1 MASRVLLLS
10 ANRCDFP
17 YPVFPLGLAMVDT
30 ALRRAGHITAW
41 YDCQAPGP
49 ALASVVRTFRPDFL
63 GLSLRNIDDVVFK
76 RRQTYYG
83 TLIELCRELRR
94 LTDRPLIV
102 GGSGFSI
109 FPRVLLELTGADY
122 GLVGEG
128 ETGLVQLLAALEAGT
143 VPADLP
149 GLVFRQDGAV
159 RVNPRAL
166 PAGAAAWSEPVERPP
181 ELAAH
186 YLRTSSMLNVQTQR
200 GCPFEC
206 CYCTYPWLEGARQRR
221 RDPEV
226 VAEEFAAIERAG
238 GRYAFI
244 VDSVF
249 NSSPTHVRETGEAL
263 LRRRVKL
270 HWGCF
275 LRPQGLTREL
285 MRLMARAGLRHIEFG
300 TDSFCDTVL
309 AAYGKHFT
317 FADVA
322 HAHELAR
329 AEGLDACHFIIAGG
343 PGETAATLEEGFRNS
358 RHLTGAVILALPGM
372 RVYPGTPLFALAR
385 RQPGFPAEEELL
397 EPRFYFSPELSPQ
410 AVQAA
415 LEDFARRAPN
425 WIVNEPG
432 PEYAALSARLR
443 QRGVVGPL
451 WSYLALM
458 QRVLP
463 ARPDHAVS
471 PAR

>member
-30 ALRRAGHITAW
+30 ALRRAGHTTAW
-41 YDCQAPGP
+41 FDCQVPGP
-49 ALASVVRTFRPDFL
+49 DLATVVRAFRPDFL
-63 GLSLRNIDDVVFK
+63 GLSLRNIDDVVFQ

-83 TLIELCRELRR
+83 ALIELGQELRR

-102 GGSGFSI
+102 GGSGFSL

-128 ETGLVQLLAALEAGT
+128 ETSLVQLLAALEAGAS
-143 VPADLP
+143 PADIP

-159 RVNPRAL
+159 RVNPRTA
-166 PAGAAAWSEPVERPP
+166 AAAAAWSEPVQRPP

-200 GCPFEC
+200 GCPFAC
-206 CYCTYPWLEGARQRR
+206 CYCTYPWLEGARVRR

-226 VAEEFAAIERAG
+226 VAEEFAAIQRAG

-249 NSSPTHVRETGEAL
+249 NASPTHVQETCEAL
-263 LRRRVKL
+263 LRRGLSLR
-270 HWGCF
+270 WGCF

-285 MRLMARAGLRHIEFG
+285 MRLMARAGLQHIEFG
-300 TDSFCDTVL
+300 TDSFCDAVL

-317 FADVA
+317 FAEIL

-329 AEGLDACHFIIAGG
+329 AEDLDACHFIIAGG
-343 PGETAATLEEGFRNS
+343 PGETATTLEEGFRLS
-358 RHLTGAVILALPGM
+358 RHLHGAVILALPGM
-372 RVYPGTPLFALAR
+372 RVYPGTPLYTRAR
-385 RQPGFPAEEELL
+385 QQPDFPPEEALL
-397 EPRFYFSPELSPQ
+397 EPRFYFSPALSPD
-410 AVQAA
+410 AVEAA
-415 LEDFARRAPN
+415 LQRFARESPQ

-432 PEYAALSARLR
+432 PAYAALSARLR

-463 ARPDHAVS
+463 ARPDHAVP

>member
-1 MASRVLLLS
+1 MAGRVLLIS
-10 ANRCDFP
+10 ANRCEFP
-17 YPVFPLGLAMVDT
+17 YPVFPLGLAMVAT
-30 ALRRAGHITAW
+30 ALRRAGYVTEWH
-41 YDCQAPGP
+41 DCQVPGP
-49 ALASVVRTFRPDFL
+49 PLAAVVRAFRPDYV
-63 GLSLRNIDDVVFK
+63 GLSLRNIDDVVFQ

-83 TLIELCRELRR
+83 ALIELCRELRQ

-109 FPRVLLELTGADY
+109 FPKVLLELTGADY

-128 ETGLVQLLAALEAGT
+128 ETGLVQLLAALEDG
-143 VPADLP
+143 ADPTGIP
-149 GLVFRQDGAV
+149 GLVFRRGRAV
-159 RVNPRAL
+159 VLNPRLMTAAGNRSL
-166 PAGAAAWSEPVERPP
+166 PVDWPP
-181 ELAAH
+181 ALAAH
-186 YLRTSSMLNVQTQR
+186 YLRVSSMLNVQTQR

-206 CYCTYPWLEGARQRR
+206 CYCTYPWLEGARARR

-226 VAEEFAAIERAG
+226 VAEDFAAIERAG
-238 GRYAFI
+238 GRYAFV

-249 NSSPTHVRETGEAL
+249 NSSPTHVQETCEAI
-263 LRRRVKL
+263 LRRGLTL

-300 TDSFCDTVL
+300 TDSFCDAVL

-329 AEGLDACHFIIAGG
+329 AEQVDCCHFIIAGG
-343 PGETAATLEEGFRNS
+343 PGETPATLREGFRNAQ
-358 RHLTGAVILALPGM
+358 RLAGAVILALPGM
-372 RVYPGTPLFALAR
+372 RVYPGTPLFARAR
-385 RQPGFPAEEELL
+385 QQPDFPAADDLL
-397 EPRFYFSPELSPQ
+397 EPRFYFSPEVTPES
-410 AVQAA
+410 VRAA
-415 LEDFARRAPN
+415 LQDFARESSG

-432 PEYAALSARLR
+432 PEYAALAARLR

-463 ARPDHAVS
+463 RPA
-471 PAR
+471 

>member
-30 ALRRAGHITAW
+30 ALRRAGHATAW
-41 YDCQAPGP
+41 YDCQVPGP
-49 ALASVVRTFRPDFL
+49 DLATVVRAFQPDFL

-94 LTDRPLIV
+94 LTDRPLIL

-109 FPRVLLELTGADY
+109 FPQILLELTGADY

-128 ETGLVQLLAALEAGT
+128 EAGLVQLLAALEDGT
-143 VPADLP
+143 SPTSLP
-149 GLVFRQDGAV
+149 GLVFRRDGAV
-159 RVNPRAL
+159 VVNPRA
-166 PAGAAAWSEPVERPP
+166 PAPAAAWSPPVERPP
-181 ELAAH
+181 ALAAH
-186 YLRTSSMLNVQTQR
+186 YLRTSTMLNVQTQR

-221 RDPEV
+221 RDPAV
-226 VAEEFAAIERAG
+226 VAEEFAAIQRAG

-249 NSSPTHVRETGEAL
+249 NSSPTHVQETCEAL
-263 LRRRVKL
+263 LRRGVTL
-270 HWGCF
+270 PWGCF
-275 LRPQGLTREL
+275 LRPQGLSRDL

-300 TDSFCDTVL
+300 TDSFSDTVL

-317 FADVA
+317 FADVL
-322 HAHELAR
+322 HAHVLAR
-329 AEGLDACHFIIAGG
+329 AEHLEVCHFIIAGG
-343 PGETAATLEEGFRNS
+343 PGETRATLAEGFRNS
-358 RHLTGAVILALPGM
+358 AHLTGAVILALPGM
-372 RVYPGTPLFALAR
+372 RVYPGTPLYAR
-385 RQPGFPAEEELL
+385 ARQQPDFPAEEALL
-397 EPRFYFSPELSPQ
+397 EPHFYFSPDLGPE
-410 AVQAA
+410 AVQAT
-415 LEDFARRAPN
+415 LQVFARESPQ

-432 PEYAALSARLR
+432 PEYTALAARLR
-443 QRGVVGPL
+443 ARGIVGPL

-458 QRVLP
+458 RRVLSQP
-463 ARPDHAVS
+463 T
-471 PAR
+471 